1 MKIADTFVIE
11 IEGATFEF
19 QHPEY
24 DDLQAMQ
31 EEQKA
36 VDRISY
42 IFSKLLNVKGLED
55 SSGPV
60 DKDRVKT
67 LKMPAYVV
75 NKIIKGYSDKVA
87 ETLGLNKDAD
97 PKKPNSGTAQ

>member
-1 MKIADTFVIE
+1 MKIADTFEIE
-11 IEGATFEF
+11 IEGAKFEF
-19 QHPEY
+19 SHPEY

-36 VDRISY
+36 VDRIGY
-42 IFSKLLNVKGLED
+42 IFSKLLSVKGLED

-60 DKDRVKT
+60 DKERVKT
-67 LKMPAYVV
+67 LKLPAYIV
-75 NKIIKGYSDKVA
+75 NKIMKGYSEKVA
-87 ETLGLNKDAD
+87 ESLGINKDAD